1 MEPQLINEGDQVVFH
16 REGWSRVFQI
26 RKKRQVYLDKTK
38 LDVDSLIGQ
47 PYGSTFE
54 VDRGK
59 LVKIEKDASQ
69 ALSICESSSSPG
81 TDNRNLLDLDS
92 NQRMSKEDIM
102 KMKDEGITGQKII
115 EELIENSETFK
126 KKTEFSQAKYLK
138 KKTKKHIPVFTVMR
152 PTPRLILEIFSKD
165 PSKIC
170 YLRADSLSQLLSYS
184 NVMHGSKVALV
195 ETCQGLVLS
204 CLLQRCG
211 DAGKIVQ
218 LIPNSTNAIC
228 RQVMD
233 YLGFGKFKENVYT
246 FPLDELSSLNDASC
260 SSNARTEVSQTKAT
274 EPCNVRPA
282 AAPVE
287 GEQNVTEGSE
297 PDAQTE
303 ETADPDSNSSPYVE
317 EQDRNEAA
325 EDDNIKA
332 EEPRGEEDV
341 VMDDT
346 KAERDAKTGDKRSL
360 GPNREAQRQ
369 RREARQQE
377 AGVIIKEKQFD
388 SLVIACKY
396 NPMPILLKMLE
407 FMRPSSSV
415 VVYCQYLEP
424 LVECYT
430 SVKEN
435 HAGLQLKLSE
445 TWFREYQILPQRT
458 HPKIN
463 MSGTGGFLLTFITSQ
478 RSTDSKKL

>member
-1 MEPQLINEGDQVVFH
+1 MEEELIEEGDQVVFH

-26 RKKRQVYLDKTK
+26 RRKRQVYLDKTK
-38 LDVDSLIGQ
+38 LDVDSLIQQ

-59 LVKIEKDASQ
+59 LVKIEEPAASD
-69 ALSICESSSSPG
+69 LLLGEMSSDTG

-126 KKTEFSQAKYLK
+126 MKTEFSQAKYLK
-138 KKTKKHIPVFTVMR
+138 KKKKKHIPIFTVMR
-152 PTPRLILEIFSKD
+152 PTLRLVLDIFSKD

-184 NVMHGSKVALV
+184 NVMYGSKVAVV

-204 CLLQRCG
+204 CLLQRIG

-218 LIPNSTNAIC
+218 LIPSNTNAVC
-228 RQVMD
+228 RQIMD
-233 YLGFGKFKENVYT
+233 YLGFSKFMENVYS
-246 FPLDELSSLNDASC
+246 FPLDELSSLKDESNFSNFDSDEKRETITPDKVGVASEKYHHTTSDENC
-260 SSNARTEVSQTKAT
+260 LGGGLESLT
-274 EPCNVRPA
+274 
-282 AAPVE
+282 
-287 GEQNVTEGSE
+287 VT
-297 PDAQTE
+297 P
-303 ETADPDSNSSPYVE
+303 
-317 EQDRNEAA
+317 
-325 EDDNIKA
+325 DDNVKMQDSDEKID
-332 EEPRGEEDV
+332 GENLTSKLPEGNG
-341 VMDDT
+341 
-346 KAERDAKTGDKRSL
+346 DAKTEGAKTDSGMQMEVKKL
-360 GPNREAQRQ
+360 GPNREHQRQ
-369 RREARQQE
+369 QREKRLKE
-377 AGVIIKEKQFD
+377 AGAIIREKLD

-396 NPMPILLKMLE
+396 NPTPILIQMLPYLH
-407 FMRPSSSV
+407 PSSSV

-445 TWFREYQILPQRT
+445 TWVREYQ
-458 HPKIN
+458 
-463 MSGTGGFLLTFITSQ
+463 
-478 RSTDSKKL
+478 